1 MVGIAS
7 KNLLISFKV
16 PEVPKEAV
24 PEKKMPPVVPKKPEV
39 PPAKGTCG
47 GGFLDGGRNGLRFL
61 NSVLSF
67 VSVMDGP
74 VPIGRV
80 LKY

>member
-1 MVGIAS
+1 M
-7 KNLLISFKV
+7 

-24 PEKKMPPVVPKKPEV
+24 PEKKMPPVVPKKPEA

-47 GGFLDGGRNGLRFL
+47 GGLLDGGGNGLRFL
-61 NSVLSF
+61 NSVLSC
-67 VSVMDGP
+67 VSVLGGP
-74 VPIGRV
+74 VPIGHV